1 MGFLIFSG
9 ILGLIFGI
17 LLLAIPGKL
26 KKLEVK
32 VNAFINRII
41 GDADSF
47 IFKYNQGIGI
57 CFLMSGLTL
66 LFVAY
71 YLSKT

>member
-1 MGFLIFSG
+1 MAFLIFSG
-9 ILGLIFGI
+9 IVALIFGL
-17 LLLAIPGKL
+17 LLLAMPESLRKMNATANKL
-26 KKLEVK
+26 MADLD
-32 VNAFINRII
+32 NFIY
-41 GDADSF
+41 
-47 IFKYNQGIGI
+47 KYKQGIGI